1 MKLYFSPGA
10 CSLSPHIVVHEA
22 GLAAKVTPVKVDLR
36 AKKTVDGRDYLAIN
50 PRGYVPALELDDGTV
65 LLEGPAIVQF
75 LADQAPQSGLAP
87 ANGTAARYQLQ
98 AMLNFLSTEIHK
110 AWSPLWN
117 KAAAP
122 VQHEVARTAIA
133 RRFDDLKATLERQPY
148 LMGEQF
154 TVADAYLFTL
164 ANWGQWTG
172 VDLGQWP
179 WIKAHH
185 ERVGARPAVVAAIA
199 TERAAK

>member
-22 GLAAKVTPVKVDLR
+22 GLAGKVTIVKTDIR
-36 AKKTVDGRDYLAIN
+36 AKKTTDGGDFLAIN
-50 PRGYVPALELDDGTV
+50 PKGYVPALVLDDGTV
-65 LLEGPAIVQF
+65 LTEGPAIVQY
-75 LADQAPQSGLAP
+75 LADKAPQSGLAP
-87 ANGTAARYQLQ
+87 ANGTTARYQLQ

-122 VQHEVARTAIA
+122 VQHEAARAAIDK
-133 RRFDDLKATLERQPY
+133 RFNDLKVTLEKQPY
-148 LMGEQF
+148 LMGDKF

-172 VDLGQWP
+172 VDLGLWP
-179 WIKAHH
+179 WIKRHY
-185 ERVGARPAVVAAIA
+185 ELVGARPGVQAAIA
-199 TERAAK
+199 AERAAK